1 MAIDGGLDMIP
12 WRIQL
17 RRLLE
22 AGASDAGFRRRA
34 LAALLAMVFIVAAFS
49 TGLRVDIE
57 LGRRGSDVV
66 AADGL
71 QPTRANGSGGGAT
84 SADGTTAIDPVTGE
98 PLSTGDAGGLDGTD
112 SASEGS
118 GPGAAGGG
126 AEAPGTETAQ
136 GGGDQGGP
144 QASQAPADLCAGAS
158 LSATDRGVT
167 AETVK
172 IGVLIADLGPLGKA
186 GFNVGV
192 SGDYNRII
200 PAWLNEINANGGMGC
215 RKATFVLENF
225 DVLSVDD
232 MIAKCKKMT
241 QDHKVFAVITTGGY
255 DSVAQLCIARDNKTP
270 FLNTEAEPADWYRE
284 SAPYL
289 WNIGLMSKDR
299 THRNHVRLLVEA
311 GELKPG
317 KDKVGVVYHGIPNVA
332 PSVEKALLPEM
343 AARGIK
349 PEKVIKLSAD
359 SEQALAQI
367 NQSVLDFQRAGV
379 DYVFMPM
386 NLIFKTQFMQQAE
399 KQNYYPRYTDSDHY
413 YGCFD
418 FVTATYPERSWD
430 KTKCVT
436 AAASAGVPN
445 LEEYSK
451 THPFGVYAD
460 QVYLRTNKDGYDKG
474 GESDKEKADAERAL
488 HISNGSLLM
497 ALDKAADRVG
507 PNLTREAWG
516 NSMGQTG
523 EFTDIISPF
532 PMTFRPDK
540 WDGPDHI
547 AMVEWH
553 AEAGGGFKARMY
565 RQVLA
570 GRPAFY

>member
-1 MAIDGGLDMIP
+1 MIP
-12 WRIQL
+12 WRMQL

-22 AGASDAGFRRRA
+22 AGASDEGFRRRA

-49 TGLRVDIE
+49 TGLSVDIE
-57 LGRRGSDVV
+57 FGRRSNDVV
-66 AADGL
+66 AAGGL
-71 QPTRANGSGGGAT
+71 ESAGTSSSAGGTASTGSNGKTSVDSVSGESFSTGGTAGSGGASASGSGAGA
-84 SADGTTAIDPVTGE
+84 SGA
-98 PLSTGDAGGLDGTD
+98 SAGGNDG
-112 SASEGS
+112 ASGTEMAEGGS
-118 GPGAAGGG
+118 DQEGPEA
-126 AEAPGTETAQ
+126 AEAP
-136 GGGDQGGP
+136 
-144 QASQAPADLCAGAS
+144 SADLCAGAT
-158 LSATDRGVT
+158 LTATDRGVT

-172 IGVLIADLGPLGKA
+172 IGVLIADLGPLGQA

-270 FLNTEAEPADWYRE
+270 FLNSEAEPEDWYRE

-299 THRNHVRLLVEA
+299 THRNHVRLLVET

-317 KDKVGVVYHGIPNVA
+317 KDKVGVIYHGIPNVA

-349 PEKVIKLSAD
+349 PERVIKLSAD

-367 NQSVLDFQRAGV
+367 NQSVLDFQRSGV

-399 KQNYYPRYTDSDHY
+399 KQNYFPRYTDSDHY

-430 KTKCVT
+430 NTKCVT
-436 AAASAGVPN
+436 ASATAGIPG
-445 LEEYSK
+445 LEEYSRK
-451 THPFGVYAD
+451 HPFGVYAD
-460 QVYLRTNKDGYDKG
+460 EVYLRTNKDGYDKG
-474 GESDKEKADAERAL
+474 GESDEDEADAERAL

-507 PNLTREAWG
+507 PSLTREAWG

-553 AEAGGGFKARMY
+553 AEAGNGFEARMY
-565 RQVLA
+565 RQVLP